1 MVETN
6 VGPVAAAGAGS
17 SLAGSAESECSCFRP
32 IRGTVSRSMR
42 AGGILQRREGRLGR
56 DAQNAG
62 EYAAGREGVA
72 PAVGWKDLAGA

>member
-1 MVETN
+1 
-6 VGPVAAAGAGS
+6 
-17 SLAGSAESECSCFRP
+17 
-32 IRGTVSRSMR
+32 MR